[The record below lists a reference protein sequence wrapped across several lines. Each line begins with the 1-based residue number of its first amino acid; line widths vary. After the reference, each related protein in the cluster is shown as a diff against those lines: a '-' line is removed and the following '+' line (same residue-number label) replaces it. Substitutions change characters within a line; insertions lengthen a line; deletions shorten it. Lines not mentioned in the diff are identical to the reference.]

1 MGRVAPRRLR
11 IREGL
16 RLRARQGYLVRR
28 QTSEGEQ
35 AGRRTYYRR
44 CGAAGRTDLLPGGEG
59 RHGAGVSA
67 KGGLDRCVVANKERV
82 VLELLRER
90 ELASALKRLWKT

>member
-28 QTSEGEQ
+28 HTPEGEQ

>member
-1 MGRVAPRRLR
+1 
-11 IREGL
+11 
-16 RLRARQGYLVRR
+16 
-28 QTSEGEQ
+28 
-35 AGRRTYYRR
+35 
-44 CGAAGRTDLLPGGEG
+44 LLPGGEG
-59 RHGAGVSA
+59 RQGAGVSA